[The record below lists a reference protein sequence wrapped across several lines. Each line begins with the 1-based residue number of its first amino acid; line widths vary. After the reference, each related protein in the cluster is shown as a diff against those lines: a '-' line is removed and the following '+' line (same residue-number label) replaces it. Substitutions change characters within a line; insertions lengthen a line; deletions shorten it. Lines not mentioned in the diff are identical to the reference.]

1 MDFTFKKKVTKGS
14 CTGYVKKVPHCYK
27 VPYERDKSSLSMLQ
41 KFPINVTKVP
51 HVTEVPFF
59 RDKSAGSYGSLSPFI
74 HFMVINSNFLTINKT
89 KGSIGPMLKHLH
101 LSSIELKLTVGD
113 CQPSK

>member
-1 MDFTFKKKVTKGS
+1 
-14 CTGYVKKVPHCYK
+14 
-27 VPYERDKSSLSMLQ
+27 MLQ

-59 RDKSAGSYGSLSPFI
+59 RYKSAGSYGSLSPFI
-74 HFMVINSNFLTINKT
+74 YLMVINSNFLTINKT